1 MADIS
6 HPGREQPRPR
16 HPSVEEHRPRP
27 PLRDTPAHEHLIAEA
42 EAKRL
47 LHALAPFGILSRTAL
62 EHECHAC
69 TWHDGGFSAALKT
82 AVSSG
87 MIDELPG
94 GFYRDAR
101 LRDRDVQV
109 RA

>member
-6 HPGREQPRPR
+6 HPSGG
-16 HPSVEEHRPRP
+16 EHRHRP

-47 LHALAPFGILSRTAL
+47 LHALAPYGILSREAL
-62 EHECHAC
+62 EHECHAHS
-69 TWHDGGFSAALKT
+69 WHDGGFSAALKT
-82 AVSSG
+82 AISSG

-101 LRDRDVQV
+101 LRERDAPL